1 MAAAEIENGDVL
13 FHRDAAANTWGV
25 LDVREAFAKENPDLV
40 RLVIASYERVRGEA
54 LKDPAAL
61 KAALVTATKLPEPVV
76 ARQLERTDLSQP
88 AIGPVQAE
96 AIRAAGRFSL
106 LVERT
111 EPTIRY
117 VSVEGPVTRIE
128 QGTDE
133 RSREMAARYLP
144 PEKVDGFV
152 EYERTQLGE
161 HVSIFMRPERWLSA
175 DLGAL

>member
-1 MAAAEIENGDVL
+1 M
-13 FHRDAAANTWGV
+13 
-25 LDVREAFAKENPDLV
+25 P
-40 RLVIASYERVRGEA
+40 
-54 LKDPAAL
+54 
-61 KAALVTATKLPEPVV
+61 
-76 ARQLERTDLSQP
+76 LSQQEREEFLAEP
-88 AIGPVQAE
+88 RIGALAVDGGSGRGPLMVPIWYHYQPGAELWIHTGPRSRKAE

-152 EYERTQLGE
+152 EYERTQLSE